1 MDSNEKGKKNQFVS
15 SFELILNGFNAI
27 KRVMGKAKRKVETA
41 YKTLS
46 LKEEIFN
53 SITHGIG
60 TLLSIAA
67 LVVLVVFAVIKGNA
81 WHVVSFSIFG
91 STLVLLYLSSTL
103 YHSFTKEK
111 IKNLFARFDHAAIF
125 LLIAGTYTPFVLTTI
140 RGPLGWTL
148 FGIIWGLTIS
158 GVVIR
163 SIYLTRFRKLMV
175 FIYLA
180 MGWMFLIAIVPIV
193 KNLPATSIA
202 FLFAGGGCY
211 SLGVLFYAWRN
222 LKYGHGIWHLFVLAG
237 SAMHFFSVL
246 YSLN

>member
-1 MDSNEKGKKNQFVS
+1 MKKRAEV
-15 SFELILNGFNAI
+15 GY
-27 KRVMGKAKRKVETA
+27 R
-41 YKTLS
+41 TLS
-46 LKEEIFN
+46 LREEIFN

-67 LVVLVVFAVIKGNA
+67 LVLLVVFAAIKGNA

-91 STLVLLYLSSTL
+91 STLVLLYLASTL

-111 IKNLFARFDHAAIF
+111 IKNLFARLDHAAIF

-148 FGIIWGLTIS
+148 FGIIWGLAIT

-163 SIYLTRFRKLMV
+163 LIYLTRFRKLMV
-175 FIYLA
+175 GIYLA
-180 MGWMFLIAIVPIV
+180 MGWMFLMAIVPIV
-193 KNLPATSIA
+193 KNLPTSSIV
-202 FLFAGGGCY
+202 FLFVGGGCY
-211 SLGVLFYAWRN
+211 SVGVIFYAWRN

-237 SAMHFFSVL
+237 SIMHFFSVL
-246 YSLN
+246 NSLN

>member
-1 MDSNEKGKKNQFVS
+1 MKKQKEV
-15 SFELILNGFNAI
+15 GY
-27 KRVMGKAKRKVETA
+27 R
-41 YKTLS
+41 TLS
-46 LKEEIFN
+46 IGEELFN

-60 TLLSIAA
+60 TLLSIAG
-67 LVVLVVFAVIKGNA
+67 LVLLIVFAVIKGNA

-111 IKNLFARFDHAAIF
+111 VKNLFVRFDHAAIF
-125 LLIAGTYTPFVLTTI
+125 LLIAGTYTPFLLTAL
-140 RGPLGWTL
+140 RGTLGWTL
-148 FGIIWGLTIS
+148 FGIIWAVAIA

-175 FIYLA
+175 GIYLV
-180 MGWMFLIAIVPIV
+180 MGWMFVVAIGPMMQ
-193 KNLPATSIA
+193 NLPGISIL
-202 FLFAGGGCY
+202 FLFLGGLMY
-211 SLGVLFYAWRN
+211 SIGVIFYAWRN

-237 SAMHFFSVL
+237 SIMHFFSVL